1 MSNNTSLISKYIFV
15 LTMLVI
21 SNCFS
26 QNLKKIKETDTLYVY
41 FKKDKKKLYNQMDMD
56 EKTYSF
62 NYLNEYNN
70 YETIWFRQGTT
81 RSNEILKRS
90 KSFLKRNK
98 DIIVTYDF
106 LKKFS
111 YKDATEL
118 LKSKNMIYLI
128 DHDDNGWFTKKLKE
142 VVVAGYWEQS
152 IE

>member
-128 DHDDNGWFTKKLKE
+128 DHDDNGWFTIKLKE